1 MLNKSS
7 ILAHRGLHGERNL
20 KKNSKGAIF
29 AALDSGF
36 GVEVDI
42 RMFEGELVLSHD
54 SPLKSEQLLFFND
67 FLQHVANK
75 DAPARM
81 ALNIKEDGYALALKK
96 SLEKHNLTNYF
107 TFDMS
112 IPDNLSYIVHEV
124 PFYTRVSEYE
134 IPCPQLLHASTGL
147 WIDAFTENFDQL
159 YWANVA
165 SKLGLRYTL
174 VSPEL
179 HGRNPKVLWSRIN
192 DLNLQYSELFEIC
205 TDYPQAFELH
215 TENND

>member
-1 MLNKSS
+1 MLNRSS
-7 ILAHRGLHGERNL
+7 ILAHRGLHQERDL
-20 KKNSKGAIF
+20 IKNSKEAIF
-29 AALDSGF
+29 AAIDSGF

-42 RMFEGELVLSHD
+42 RMYKGELILSHD
-54 SPLKSEQLLFFND
+54 SPLKSEQFFYFNN
-67 FLQHVANK
+67 FLKHAAGT
-75 DAPARM
+75 DLPHRM
-81 ALNIKEDGYALALKK
+81 ALNIKEDGHALALKNA
-96 SLEKHNLTNYF
+96 LEKHNLTNYF

-112 IPDNLSYIVHEV
+112 IPDNLSYIDHAV

-134 IPCPQLLHASTGL
+134 VPCPQLLYASTGL

-159 YWANVA
+159 YWADVA

-179 HGRNPKVLWSRIN
+179 HGRNPKMLWTRIN
-192 DLNLQYSELFEIC
+192 DLNLQHSELFEIC
-205 TDYPQAFELH
+205 TDYPLAFELH